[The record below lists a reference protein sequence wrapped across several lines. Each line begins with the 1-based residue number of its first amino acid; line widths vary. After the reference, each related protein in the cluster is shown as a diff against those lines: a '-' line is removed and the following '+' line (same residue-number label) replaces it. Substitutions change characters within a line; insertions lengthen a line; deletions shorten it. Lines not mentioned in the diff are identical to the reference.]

1 MINGAT
7 FLPTVDKIAVSAS
20 IVCAVHCL
28 CLPILVV
35 VSPAIG
41 ATIFGQESFHQILVF
56 LIIPI
61 SVVGLFMGCRK
72 HKNRLVMLM
81 GFGGLMTLGLAA
93 SLGHSMLG
101 ERGETLLTL
110 VGSFVIAGSH
120 VRNYILCRRVDS
132 C

>member
-1 MINGAT
+1 MINGVT

-20 IVCAVHCL
+20 IVCAFHCL

-35 VSPAIG
+35 ISPAIG
-41 ATIFGQESFHQILVF
+41 ATIFGQESFHQLLVF

-61 SVVGLFMGCRK
+61 SVMGLFMGCRK

-93 SLGHSMLG
+93 SLGHSIL
-101 ERGETLLTL
+101 EETGETLLTL
-110 VGSFVIAGSH
+110 FGSFAIAGSH
-120 VRNYILCRRVDS
+120 VRNFILCRRLAT